1 MRILHSTRSVNPDG
15 GGVVEA
21 VKQFSLAHQRQ
32 GHTVEVVSLD
42 APGSPWVRDFPL
54 PIHAFGPGRG
64 KYGYSAQL
72 VPWLKMNRERFD
84 AVIVD
89 GLWQYNVFGVWRACV
104 GTATPYFVFPHG
116 MLDPWFKRTYPL
128 KHLKKWLYWPWAEY
142 RVLRDARAVF
152 FTCEEEKRLARES
165 FWLYRANETVASLG
179 LAEPPGDPATQRA
192 LFLQKFPNLREKR
205 LLLFLGRLH
214 VKKGCDLLIEAFA
227 AVAKKN
233 PALHLVVAG
242 PDQTGWQATLQER
255 ARVLGLAERITWP
268 GMLSGDLKWG
278 AIRAAEAF
286 ILPSHQENFG
296 LAVVEA
302 LACGV
307 PVLLSDKVNIWREI
321 VDDHAGVVADDSLTG
336 TTKLMETWASNS
348 TETLKKMRVDARAC
362 FGKRFEINRAAQ
374 ALINHLREAGV
385 PN

>member
-278 AIRAAEAF
+278 AIRAAETF

>member
-116 MLDPWFKRTYPL
+116 MLDPWFKRTYRL

-362 FGKRFEINRAAQ
+362 FEKRFEINRAAQ

>member
-1 MRILHSTRSVNPDG
+1 
-15 GGVVEA
+15 
-21 VKQFSLAHQRQ
+21 
-32 GHTVEVVSLD
+32 
-42 APGSPWVRDFPL
+42 
-54 PIHAFGPGRG
+54 
-64 KYGYSAQL
+64 
-72 VPWLKMNRERFD
+72 MNRERFD

-128 KHLKKWLYWPWAEY
+128 KHFKKWLYWPWAEY

-179 LAEPPGDPATQRA
+179 LAEPPGDPATQCA

-362 FGKRFEINRAAQ
+362 FEKRFEINRAAQ

>member
-128 KHLKKWLYWPWAEY
+128 KHFKKWLYWPWAEY

-321 VDDHAGVVADDSLTG
+321 VNDHAGVVADDSLTG

-362 FGKRFEINRAAQ
+362 FEKRFEINRAAQ